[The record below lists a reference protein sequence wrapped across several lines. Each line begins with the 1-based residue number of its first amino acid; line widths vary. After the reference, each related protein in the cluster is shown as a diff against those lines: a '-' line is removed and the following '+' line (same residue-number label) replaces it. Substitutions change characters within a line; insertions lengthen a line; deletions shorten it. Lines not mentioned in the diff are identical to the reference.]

1 MKRVPSFSQQ
11 SFPIPVLTHQLQPP
25 VLMYKTSYSLV
36 WKHMRNTRELQLEQ
50 QEKVQTLS
58 SFTYCRNT
66 NFSSE
71 FGQEQQHVLIC
82 KLKALTKALWI
93 GDVAMTPLLFLAKLP
108 QKLTADFRCATDF
121 DHSSKLWLQSMGI
134 FRLEWLIIWGGENES
149 ESPTCKHTI
158 QRQCVNTLKI
168 QTSRKNT

>member
-11 SFPIPVLTHQLQPP
+11 SFPIPVHLTSCSRLCSCTKRATHSCESTCETQE
-25 VLMYKTSYSLV
+25 SCSLSRKRSRLYLRSPIV
-36 WKHMRNTRELQLEQ
+36 E
-50 QEKVQTLS
+50 
-58 SFTYCRNT
+58 T

-108 QKLTADFRCATDF
+108 QKLTADFRC
-121 DHSSKLWLQSMGI
+121 SL
-134 FRLEWLIIWGGENES
+134 LILTTVQNYDYKVWEYFNFNLFGRGKWKWKPHIHVN
-149 ESPTCKHTI
+149 I
-158 QRQCVNTLKI
+158 QFNGNV
-168 QTSRKNT
+168 

>member
-36 WKHMRNTRELQLEQ
+36 WKHMRNTRELQPPQQ

-108 QKLTADFRCATDF
+108 QKLTADFRCSLLILTTVQNYDYKVWEYFVWNGSLFGEGKMKVKAP
-121 DHSSKLWLQSMGI
+121 HVNIQSNG
-134 FRLEWLIIWGGENES
+134 N
-149 ESPTCKHTI
+149 
-158 QRQCVNTLKI
+158 V
-168 QTSRKNT
+168 